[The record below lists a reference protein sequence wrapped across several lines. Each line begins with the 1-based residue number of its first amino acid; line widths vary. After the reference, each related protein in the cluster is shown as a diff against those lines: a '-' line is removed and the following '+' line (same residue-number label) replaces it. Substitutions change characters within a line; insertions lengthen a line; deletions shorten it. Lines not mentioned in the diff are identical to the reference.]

1 MIEEIHGKFLRV
13 TPNFCLGCGNVIVLN
28 SILSEIENLYGTM
41 DGFVF
46 LSGIG
51 CAAWI
56 PSPHIKADTIHTTHG
71 RPITFATGVKLA
83 NPDLKVVVI
92 SGEGDLAG
100 IGGNHLI
107 HAARRNIEMT
117 VICVNNLVYGMTGGQ
132 LSPTTPQGAITR
144 TTLGGNIEYPF
155 DLAGLVT
162 NAGASYVARWTTANK
177 RQLQK
182 SIGKALKKGQ
192 RGFAFVEV
200 ISPCTTQFTR
210 RNLKAFQATKD
221 ELNLGEFTDVEREGF
236 VERIRSSIR
245 ENHSMGVKP
254 CRLKS

>member
-1 MIEEIHGKFLRV
+1 MIKKTQDKFLRV
-13 TPNFCLGCGNVIVLN
+13 TPKFCPGCGNVIVLD
-28 SILSEIENLYGTM
+28 SIISVIGDLYGTM

-56 PSPHIKADTIHTTHG
+56 PSPHFKADTIHTTHG
-71 RPITFATGVKLA
+71 RSITFATGVKLA

-144 TTLGGNIEYPF
+144 TTSGGNIEYPF
-155 DLAGLVT
+155 DLARLVA
-162 NAGASYVARWTTANK
+162 NAGASYAARWTTANK

-192 RGFAFVEV
+192 KGFAFVEV

-210 RNLKAFQATKD
+210 RNLKTFQAIKD
-221 ELNLGEFTDVEREGF
+221 ELNLGEFVDVERKGF
-236 VERIRSSIR
+236 VEKIRSNIKEHHSI
-245 ENHSMGVKP
+245 GVKS
-254 CRLKS
+254 CGLKS

>member
-1 MIEEIHGKFLRV
+1 MIKEINEKFLRV
-13 TPNFCLGCGNVIVLN
+13 NPKFCSGCGNVRVLD
-28 SILSEIENLYGTM
+28 SIISVIGDLYGTM
-41 DGFVF
+41 DDFVF

-83 NPDLKVVVI
+83 NPELKVVVI
-92 SGEGDLAG
+92 SGDGDLAG

-107 HAARRNIEMT
+107 HAARRNLEIT
-117 VICVNNLVYGMTGGQ
+117 VICVNNLIYGMTGGQ

-155 DLAGLVT
+155 NLAKLVAY
-162 NAGASYVARWTTANK
+162 AGASYVARWTIAEK
-177 RQLQK
+177 IQLQR

-192 RGFAFVEV
+192 KGLAFVEV
-200 ISPCTTQFTR
+200 ISPCPTQFIR
-210 RNLKAFQATKD
+210 RNLKAFQTAKD
-221 ELNLGEFTDVEREGF
+221 ELTLGEFIDVEREGF
-236 VERIRSSIR
+236 VRRIRNSIE
-245 ENHSMGVKP
+245 ENQSMEMEQ
-254 CRLKS
+254 